1 MDFIDELK
9 QLSARVVKLKDTL
22 DTEEGTKMSLI
33 LPFFQ
38 ILGYD
43 VFNPDEFMPEYTADV
58 GIKKG
63 EKVDYA
69 IMKDGK
75 PLILIEC
82 KSVSEELSK
91 HASQLFRYF
100 GTSEAKFGILTNGVI
115 YKFFTDLDET
125 NKMDLTP
132 FMEFNVLDIK
142 KNTIKELK
150 KISKS

>member
-58 GIKKG
+58 GIKKKRKG
-63 EKVDYA
+63 
-69 IMKDGK
+69 
-75 PLILIEC
+75 
-82 KSVSEELSK
+82 
-91 HASQLFRYF
+91 
-100 GTSEAKFGILTNGVI
+100 
-115 YKFFTDLDET
+115 
-125 NKMDLTP
+125 
-132 FMEFNVLDIK
+132 
-142 KNTIKELK
+142 
-150 KISKS
+150 